1 MSLDPTAGAPA
12 ATDWYAQAA
21 RLPLPAHAFID
32 GEPFAGVGETIAATS
47 PLRDAPLAELPLCD
61 ERDVDTA
68 VAAAR
73 RAFDGGAWSQAG
85 PRERKRVMHA
95 FVALLEAHR
104 DELALLITLETGKP
118 IRDARREIESSGRE
132 LRFFAEAV
140 DKVYGDVVPTA
151 VEAFGYSA
159 REPIGVV
166 AAVTPWNFPV
176 MMPVYKLGPALA
188 AGNSVVLKPAEQSM
202 LAGVR
207 LVELGAE
214 AGLPDGVLSA
224 VTGSG
229 EVTGRALGLHP
240 DVDVITFTGSTAV
253 GKLFLRYAGESNM
266 KAVWL
271 ECGGKS
277 PQIVLADAPDL
288 ERAAAFVA
296 EGIFHGAGEICN
308 AGSRLIVED
317 SIHDDF
323 VSLVVGE
330 SARWAPGDPL
340 DEETVMGPLVDRTQ
354 FERVVDY
361 IGIGRAEGATIAT
374 GGQPAAAPDLAVE
387 PTVLTAVEPGMRVA
401 REEIFGPVLA
411 TISAPADTVAAVAND
426 SIFGL
431 AAGVW
436 TADVRRA
443 HRLVRQLDAGSVYVN
458 TYDRGENSL
467 PFGGY
472 KQSGIGVDRSLHAF
486 EKYTR
491 LKTVWFDLG

>member
-1 MSLDPTAGAPA
+1 MTDPVADWRARA
-12 ATDWYAQAA
+12 AA
-21 RLPLPAHAFID
+21 LPLPAHAFVD
-32 GEPFAGVGETIAATS
+32 GEPFAGAGERLAATS
-47 PLRDAPLAELPLCD
+47 PLRDDALAELPLCD
-61 ERDVDTA
+61 EREVDAA

-73 RAFDGGAWSQAG
+73 RAFEGGTWSQAG

-104 DELALLITLETGKP
+104 EELALLITLETGKP
-118 IRDARREIESSGRE
+118 IRDALREIDSSGRE

-159 REPIGVV
+159 REPVGVV

-188 AGNSVVLKPAEQSM
+188 AGNSVVLKPAEQSS

-214 AGLPDGVLSA
+214 AGLPDGVLNA
-224 VTGSG
+224 VTGTG

-240 DVDVITFTGSTAV
+240 DVDVLTFTGSTAV
-253 GKLFLRYAGESNM
+253 GKLFLRCSGESNM

-296 EGIFHGAGEICN
+296 EGIFHGAGEVCN
-308 AGSRLIVED
+308 AGSRLIVEE

-323 VSLVVGE
+323 VGLVAEAAV
-330 SARWAPGDPL
+330 AWAPGDPF
-340 DEETVMGPLVDRTQ
+340 DEATVMGPLVDRTQ

-361 IGIGRAEGATIAT
+361 IGVGLAEGASLAR
-374 GGQPAAAPDLAVE
+374 GGAPAASVELAVE
-387 PTVLTAVEPGMRVA
+387 PTVLTGVEPRMRVA

-411 TISAPADTVAAVAND
+411 TIKASADAVAAVAND

-436 TADVRRA
+436 TGDVRRA
-443 HRLVRQLDAGSVYVN
+443 HRLARELDAGTVYVN

-472 KQSGIGVDRSLHAF
+472 KQSGIGVDRSLHAL
-486 EKYTR
+486 EKYMR
-491 LKTVWFDLG
+491 LKTVWFDLS

>member
-1 MSLDPTAGAPA
+1 MTTT
-12 ATDWYAQAA
+12 ATDWRARAA
-21 RLPLPAHAFID
+21 ALPLPAHAFLD
-32 GEPFAGVGETIAATS
+32 GEPFVGTGERLAATS
-47 PLRDAPLAELPLCD
+47 PLRTGALAELPLCD
-61 ERDVDTA
+61 EREVDAA

-95 FVALLEAHR
+95 FVDLLAAHR
-104 DELALLITLETGKP
+104 EELALLITLETGKA
-118 IRDARREIESSGRE
+118 IRDALREIDSAGRE

-140 DKVYGDVVPTA
+140 DKVYGDVVPTPP
-151 VEAFGYSA
+151 EAFGYSA
-159 REPIGVV
+159 REPVGVV

-188 AGNSVVLKPAEQSM
+188 AGNSVVLKPAEESS

-214 AGLPDGVLSA
+214 AGLPDGVLNA

-240 DVDVITFTGSTAV
+240 DVDVVTFTGSTAV

-266 KAVWL
+266 KSVWL

-296 EGIFHGAGEICN
+296 EGIFHGAGEVCN
-308 AGSRLIVED
+308 AGSRLIVEEG
-317 SIHDDF
+317 IHDDF
-323 VSLVVGE
+323 VELVVRE
-330 SARWAPGDPL
+330 SASWAPGDPL
-340 DEETVMGPLVDRTQ
+340 DEATVVGPLVDRTQ

-361 IGIGRAEGATIAT
+361 IGVGRAEGAVVAT
-374 GGQPAAAPDLAVE
+374 GGGPAAVELGVE
-387 PTVLTAVEPGMRVA
+387 PTVLTGVDPAMRVA

-411 TISAPADTVAAVAND
+411 TIGTAADDVAAVAND

-436 TADVRRA
+436 TSDVRRA
-443 HRLVRQLDAGSVYVN
+443 HRLARELDAGSVYVN

-491 LKTVWFDLG
+491 LKTVWFDLS